1 MALAATTT
9 TETVDLIDDLCSRKE
24 GWSTI
29 VPIDPQAAVHAPSES
44 KNHYSVLPGVPDEVL
59 THLKHGF
66 HKLFDK
72 PCYNNVALESAV
84 GGIIH
89 DLSFPIIAYR
99 GRGEPKEASVREGLI
114 LPILSTIYQHA
125 PMIPTNTSSDLFD
138 VRLVP
143 EDKIELRR
151 SSPGRRPEIDYIISI
166 ENSGNGT
173 IIKFI
178 LVEVKKKPATQQL
191 QQLASYAGKVGTC
204 EKFQGQTLV
213 SVLID
218 PEYYCLGFS
227 VYKNTEGQSLPMLY
241 VTRPVPWRHKSEH
254 PLAICKSAIMLLSVL
269 HLIDTPRLILQ
280 KVPQEI
286 AEVTRILYDKPYE
299 PIQSVVRHSFSQLAE
314 EVAALKR
321 ELQHKDR
328 ELEEKIEQIIQ
339 IVSPHK
345 HKSAKEG
352 LRTRSM
358 QS

>member
-1 MALAATTT
+1 M
-9 TETVDLIDDLCSRKE
+9 
-24 GWSTI
+24 
-29 VPIDPQAAVHAPSES
+29 
-44 KNHYSVLPGVPDEVL
+44 
-59 THLKHGF
+59 
-66 HKLFDK
+66 
-72 PCYNNVALESAV
+72 
-84 GGIIH
+84 
-89 DLSFPIIAYR
+89 
-99 GRGEPKEASVREGLI
+99 
-114 LPILSTIYQHA
+114 
-125 PMIPTNTSSDLFD
+125 
-138 VRLVP
+138 
-143 EDKIELRR
+143 
-151 SSPGRRPEIDYIISI
+151 
-166 ENSGNGT
+166 
-173 IIKFI
+173 
-178 LVEVKKKPATQQL
+178 
-191 QQLASYAGKVGTC
+191 
-204 EKFQGQTLV
+204 

-241 VTRPVPWRHKSEH
+241 VTRPVPWRHKNEH

-299 PIQSVVRHSFSQLAE
+299 PIQSVVQYSFSQLAE

-339 IVSPHK
+339 IVSPNK